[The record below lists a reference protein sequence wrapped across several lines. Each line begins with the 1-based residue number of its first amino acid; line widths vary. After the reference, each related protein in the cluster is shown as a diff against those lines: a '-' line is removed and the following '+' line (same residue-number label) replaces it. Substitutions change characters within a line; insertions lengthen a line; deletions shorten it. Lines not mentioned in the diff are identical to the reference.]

1 MQDRKILLI
10 FDNQKFRI
18 LDISVGIS
26 QNSSLFPI
34 LFLFY
39 NAELLKICNSTI
51 VRVNSLEF
59 VDDVNLLA
67 YGRTT
72 EDNCRQLELIHDRC
86 LAWAKQYGALFAL
99 EKYVLMHFSRR
110 RQFNMQAPI
119 RLGDIEKKPIESA

>member
-1 MQDRKILLI
+1 MHDRKTTLT
-10 FDNQKFRI
+10 FDSQKSGI
-18 LDISVGIS
+18 LDISVGIFQGS
-26 QNSSLFPI
+26 PLSPI

-39 NAELLKICNSTI
+39 NAELLEICNPSE

-86 LAWAKQYGALFAL
+86 LAWAKRYGALFAL